1 MSGSYV
7 ISKEDL
13 TPGLLVSH
21 FKSELDNK
29 PRIYRIAG
37 IAENTETGEELV
49 IYSDIHTAKTW
60 ARPLTSFLSEVDHDK
75 YYRST
80 WKYKFKTLA

>member
-29 PRIYRIAG
+29 PRIYRIVG